1 MPTETIQAAQ
11 NEGASDMLPQDP
23 PPWFIRASA
32 WLLISMFLVAL
43 LVAMVV
49 KLPETVSCPFVLV
62 PSGGADPI
70 QSPRLAVVTQV
81 AVTEGQKVKKGD
93 QLFLLRSDE
102 IRGWATDSRMLGE
115 DLRIREE
122 GLKKSEVAYLAQ
134 SKIKD
139 AEIAQAEIEVKFRD
153 KYASTA
159 GNLMKRMEGLVKNGG
174 ISEVEMIQ
182 HRLEAAEADKDLSV
196 SQRTLQ
202 QVQLE
207 RQQMENEHART
218 KAEAESEVEK
228 LRLRLAALRSDLES
242 SHENQLVV
250 RAPYDGVVLSLA
262 QSSAGSVVQNGQEL
276 CQMAETDSKPVVRL
290 TLSEAGLP
298 KLAKDQIVR
307 LFFDAFPYQRYGVV
321 NARLDWISPAAVAA
335 QDGPHFVALA
345 SLEPPLKGRKALAV
359 RVGMAGEARIV
370 TGQRTLIEYAFEPI
384 RQLRENT
391 RD

>member
-218 KAEAESEVEK
+218 KAEAESEVE
-228 LRLRLAALRSDLES
+228 
-242 SHENQLVV
+242 
-250 RAPYDGVVLSLA
+250 
-262 QSSAGSVVQNGQEL
+262 
-276 CQMAETDSKPVVRL
+276 
-290 TLSEAGLP
+290 LP
-298 KLAKDQIVR
+298 
-307 LFFDAFPYQRYGVV
+307 
-321 NARLDWISPAAVAA
+321 
-335 QDGPHFVALA
+335 
-345 SLEPPLKGRKALAV
+345 
-359 RVGMAGEARIV
+359 
-370 TGQRTLIEYAFEPI
+370 
-384 RQLRENT
+384 
-391 RD
+391 